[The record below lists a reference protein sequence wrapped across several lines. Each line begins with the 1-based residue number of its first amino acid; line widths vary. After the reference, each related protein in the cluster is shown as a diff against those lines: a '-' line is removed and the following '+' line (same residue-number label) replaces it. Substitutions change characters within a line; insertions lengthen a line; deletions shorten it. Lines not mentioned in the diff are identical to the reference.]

1 MRPVE
6 LDALIEQGIDA
17 LKAAT
22 GLSGEEQ
29 QRVRQA
35 IARLEARAEEPVTDS
50 EPEPKAAPS
59 RRSNPRGSAG
69 RKASK

>member
-35 IARLEARAEEPVTDS
+35 IARLEATEPAV
-50 EPEPKAAPS
+50 EPEAEPTPELTEPIVTKA
-59 RRSNPRGSAG
+59 RRS
-69 RKASK
+69 RKK